1 MPTTPPQVVLQ
12 PLPPARSDL
21 LKQFLYLAIHVPNGR
36 PLPFDI
42 IDNDPEI
49 KRYWDGFGSQIGD
62 IGIMAID
69 TKTAEVIGCAWGRAL
84 PKDAPGFG
92 YLADDIPEVG
102 LALLPE
108 YQRKGIGTALLRTLL
123 AAYASDPNA
132 PSGTGW
138 QQISLSTT
146 RTNKVAQQVYENLGF
161 RIVKEDDAGDLLMVT
176 DLDPQKTGE
185 PEQVGSG

>member
-1 MPTTPPQVVLQ
+1 M
-12 PLPPARSDL
+12 
-21 LKQFLYLAIHVPNGR
+21 PNGR